1 MRIAYLII
9 AHDQPEHLHR
19 MVRALDCDGVGFY
32 IHIDNKVKL
41 STFRPEMLEKE
52 NVHFL
57 RTRVVVQW
65 MGFSIVEATLLLMQE
80 ALKEAS
86 RFDYF
91 VLLSGSDYPIKSNS
105 VIRKFFETSN
115 KEFIMFHRLEDRPHW
130 KPKVEYFYPID
141 LIPIYGHSKGVEK
154 SYWRRLFWGRFFK
167 YQWLM
172 PKRSY
177 MAGMI
182 PYGGSDWWSLSYG
195 CVAYVLRFVQENP
208 RFVSFYRYTHAPCE
222 MFFQSI
228 ILNSEWARRVQ
239 NFDAYME
246 WRSVASNIPSNIEE
260 EGKKMLAEDSFN
272 LRYIDW
278 SRERERPSILDER
291 DWHNIRTSS
300 DLFARKFHPIRSAKL
315 LDLIDQ
321 ELLGRSS

>member
-1 MRIAYLII
+1 MT
-9 AHDQPEHLHR
+9 HDQPDHLHR
-19 MVRALDCDGVGFY
+19 LVKALDCDGVSFY

-52 NVHFL
+52 NVRFL
-57 RTRVVVQW
+57 RTRADVQW
-65 MGFSIVEATLLLMQE
+65 MGFSQVEAILMLMQE
-80 ALKEAS
+80 ALKETN

-105 VIRKFFETSN
+105 FIRKFFETSN

-130 KPKVEYFYPID
+130 KQKVEYFYPID

-167 YQWLM
+167 YTWLM

-177 MAGMI
+177 MAGMT
-182 PYGGSDWWSLSYG
+182 PYGGSTWWTLSYG
-195 CVAYVLRFVQENP
+195 CVAYVLRFVQANP
-208 RFVSFYRYTHAPCE
+208 RFVRFYRYTHAADE

-239 NFDAYME
+239 NFDAYLE
-246 WRSVASNIPSNIEE
+246 WRSVPSNIKEDS
-260 EGKKMLAEDSFN
+260 MLAENSFN
-272 LRYIDW
+272 LRYVDW
-278 SRERERPSILDER
+278 SRDRERPSILDER
-291 DWHNIRTSS
+291 DSHNIRQSS

-321 ELLGRSS
+321 ELRSASAPQAPATQGGEA

>member
-1 MRIAYLII
+1 MRIAYLIM
-9 AHDQPEHLHR
+9 AHDQPDHLHR
-19 MVRALDCDGVGFY
+19 MVKALDCDGAGFY
-32 IHIDNKVKL
+32 IHIDNKVEL

-57 RTRVVVQW
+57 RTRVDIQW
-65 MGFSIVEATLLLMQE
+65 MGFSQVEAILMLMQKAFMQE
-80 ALKEAS
+80 GS
-86 RFDYF
+86 RFDHF

-105 VIRKFFETSN
+105 FIKKFFETST
-115 KEFIMFHRLEDRPHW
+115 KEFIMFHRLEDRPTW
-130 KPKVEYFYPID
+130 KYKIEYFYPID
-141 LIPIYGHSKGVEK
+141 LVPIYGHSKGIEK

-182 PYGGSDWWSLSYG
+182 PYGGSEWWMLSYG
-195 CVAYVLRFVQENP
+195 CVAYVLWFVQENP
-208 RFVSFYRYTHAPCE
+208 RFVSFYRYTHSADE

-246 WRSVASNIPSNIEE
+246 WRSIPSNIKENS
-260 EGKKMLAEDSFN
+260 MLAEDSFN
-272 LRYIDW
+272 FRYVDW
-278 SRERERPSILDER
+278 SVEREEPSILDER
-291 DWHNIRTSS
+291 DWHDIRKSL
-300 DLFARKFHPIRSAKL
+300 DLFARKFHPIRSARL

-321 ELLGRSS
+321 ELLGRSP

>member
-1 MRIAYLII
+1 MRIAYLIMT
-9 AHDQPEHLHR
+9 HDQPDHLHR
-19 MVRALDCDGVGFY
+19 MGKALDCDGVGFY
-32 IHIDNKVKL
+32 IHIDTKAKL

-57 RTRVVVQW
+57 TTRADVQW
-65 MGFSIVEATLLLMQE
+65 MGFSQVEAILMLMQE
-80 ALKEAS
+80 ALVQEAS
-86 RFDYF
+86 RFGYC

-105 VIRKFFETSN
+105 FIRKFVETSN
-115 KEFIMFHRLEDRPHW
+115 KEFIMFHRLEDRPTW
-130 KPKVEYFYPID
+130 KHKIEYFYPID
-141 LIPIYGHSKGVEK
+141 LVPIHGHSKGIEK

-177 MAGMI
+177 MVGMV
-182 PYGGSDWWSLSYG
+182 PYGGSEWWMLSYE

-208 RFVSFYRYTHAPCE
+208 RFARFYRYTHSADE

-228 ILNSEWARRVQ
+228 ILNSELARRVQ

-246 WRSVASNIPSNIEE
+246 WRSIPSNIKENS
-260 EGKKMLAEDSFN
+260 MLAEDSFN
-272 LRYIDW
+272 FRYVDW
-278 SRERERPSILDER
+278 SEERERPSILDER
-291 DWHNIRTSS
+291 DWHNIRKSS
-300 DLFARKFHPIRSAKL
+300 DLFARKFHPIPSARL

>member
-1 MRIAYLII
+1 MRIAYLIM
-9 AHDQPEHLHR
+9 AHDQPDHLHR
-19 MVRALDCDGVGFY
+19 MVKALDCDEVGFY

-41 STFRPEMLEKE
+41 SRFRPEMLEKE

-57 RTRVVVQW
+57 RTRVDIQW
-65 MGFSIVEATLLLMQE
+65 MGFSVVEAILMLMQE
-80 ALKEAS
+80 ALMQDAS

-105 VIRKFFETSN
+105 LIRKFFETSN
-115 KEFIMFHRLEDRPHW
+115 KEFILFHRLEDWPSW
-130 KPKVEYFYPID
+130 KPKIEYYYPID
-141 LIPIYGHSKGVEK
+141 LVPIFGHSKGIEK

-167 YQWLM
+167 YRWLM
-172 PKRSY
+172 PKRNY

-182 PYGGSDWWSLSYG
+182 PYGGSGWWSLSWG

-208 RFVSFYRYTHAPCE
+208 RFVSFYRYTHSPDE

-228 ILNSEWARRVQ
+228 ILNSEWARRVE
-239 NFDAYME
+239 NFNAYMDG
-246 WRSVASNIPSNIEE
+246 N
-260 EGKKMLAEDSFN
+260 SFS

-278 SRERERPSILDER
+278 SPERETPSILDER
-291 DWHNIRTSS
+291 DWHNIRKSS

>member
-1 MRIAYLII
+1 MRIAYLIM
-9 AHDQPEHLHR
+9 AHDQPDHLHR

-41 STFRPEMLEKE
+41 STFRPEILEKD

-57 RTRVVVQW
+57 RTRVDVQW
-65 MGFSIVEATLLLMQE
+65 MGFSQVQVILKLMQE
-80 ALKEAS
+80 AS
-86 RFDYF
+86 RFGYC

-105 VIRKFFETSN
+105 LIRKFFETSN
-115 KEFIMFHRLEDRPHW
+115 KEFIMFHRLEDRPSW
-130 KPKVEYFYPID
+130 KDKIEYFYPID
-141 LIPIYGHSKGVEK
+141 LVPIYGHSKGIEK

-167 YQWLM
+167 YRWLM

-182 PYGGSDWWSLSYG
+182 PYGGSEWWMLSYG

-208 RFVSFYRYTHAPCE
+208 RFVNFYRYTHSADE

-246 WRSVASNIPSNIEE
+246 WRSVTSNIKENS
-260 EGKKMLAEDSFN
+260 MLAEDSFN

-278 SRERERPSILDER
+278 SVERERPSILDER
-291 DWHNIRTSS
+291 DWHNIRKSS
-300 DLFARKFHPIRSAKL
+300 DLFARKFHPIRSARL

>member
-1 MRIAYLII
+1 MRIAYLIM
-9 AHDQPEHLHR
+9 AHDQPDHLHR
-19 MVRALDCDGVGFY
+19 MVKALDCDGVGFY

-41 STFRPEMLEKE
+41 STFRPGMLEKE

-57 RTRVVVQW
+57 RARVDVQW
-65 MGFSIVEATLLLMQE
+65 MGFSQVEAILMLMQ
-80 ALKEAS
+80 EAS
-86 RFDYF
+86 RFDYC

-105 VIRKFFETSN
+105 LIRKFFETSD
-115 KEFIMFHRLEDRPHW
+115 KEFIMFHRLEDRPSW
-130 KPKVEYFYPID
+130 KDKIEYFYPID
-141 LIPIYGHSKGVEK
+141 LVPIYGHSRGIEK
-154 SYWRRLFWGRFFK
+154 SYWRRLFWGFFLK
-167 YQWLM
+167 YRWLM

-182 PYGGSDWWSLSYG
+182 PYGGSEWWMLSYG

-208 RFVSFYRYTHAPCE
+208 RFASFYRYTHSADE

-246 WRSVASNIPSNIEE
+246 WRSVPSNIKEDS
-260 EGKKMLAEDSFN
+260 MLAENSFN
-272 LRYIDW
+272 LRYMDW
-278 SRERERPSILDER
+278 SKERERPSILDER
-291 DWHNIRTSS
+291 DWHNIRRSS